1 MLIKYGNIMSKQD
14 AVRAHYEQR
23 GYAAS
28 GDAYNRDMRKAE
40 KADNATSY
48 YSAPAHVDPEMAAR
62 VDKCI
67 GCCDASDS
75 EEEWE
80 NGHSGSCC
88 VIL

>member
-1 MLIKYGNIMSKQD
+1 MSKQD

-48 YSAPAHVDPEMAAR
+48 YSAPAHVDPEMAA
-62 VDKCI
+62 
-67 GCCDASDS
+67 
-75 EEEWE
+75 
-80 NGHSGSCC
+80 
-88 VIL
+88 

>member
-1 MLIKYGNIMSKQD
+1 LLIKYGNIMSKQD

-48 YSAPAHVDPEMAAR
+48 YSAPAHVDPEMAA
-62 VDKCI
+62 
-67 GCCDASDS
+67 
-75 EEEWE
+75 
-80 NGHSGSCC
+80 
-88 VIL
+88 

>member
-1 MLIKYGNIMSKQD
+1 MSKQD

-48 YSAPAHVDPEMAAR
+48 YSAPAHRDPEIDAQY
-62 VDKCI
+62 DDCIKKCV
-67 GCCDASDS
+67 GCCDDPDDS
-75 EEEWE
+75 NPEH
-80 NGHSGSCC
+80 GGSCC